1 MSYYSESKEHYK
13 KQLTERLVNEVV
25 LYKKYRDDA
34 NESMNQLFNS
44 CSDTIV
50 LNKKEKLE
58 VIENAK
64 EILKNVY
71 KINVITDEP
80 LKFKTV
86 DI

>member
-44 CSDTIV
+44 CSDAVV
-50 LNKKEKLE
+50 LNEKEKLE
-58 VIENAK
+58 IIKKAK

-71 KINVITDEP
+71 KINIVTDEP
-80 LKFKTV
+80 LKFEIV

>member
-44 CSDTIV
+44 CSDAIV
-50 LNKKEKLE
+50 LN
-58 VIENAK
+58 
-64 EILKNVY
+64 EI
-71 KINVITDEP
+71 
-80 LKFKTV
+80 
-86 DI
+86 